1 MRQILPEVHCCSTFS
16 VASRQS
22 TMSPTLYGK
31 STMDKG
37 VTAGDGG
44 AEDMGEVEIDEE
56 ADVSGDMGGEED
68 EDEERAKSGFREV
81 WDWVA
86 PM

>member
-1 MRQILPEVHCCSTFS
+1 
-16 VASRQS
+16 
-22 TMSPTLYGK
+22 
-31 STMDKG
+31 MDKG